1 MNQKKPHI
9 CPVERS
15 GSLDNKL
22 RKLFQNPKKILKP
35 YICKGMT
42 ALEVGCG
49 PGFFT
54 LDMAQ
59 MVGESGKIIA
69 ADVQEGMLDK
79 VQSKIT
85 GTPFEQRI
93 ALHKCGETSLGISER
108 IDFALLF
115 YMVHEVP
122 DKQKLFSQLASL
134 LKPNGQILV
143 AEPPIHVSAKK
154 FQDMLQLAKDQG
166 LINVQGPKIFFCK
179 TAILKKPQ

>member
-1 MNQKKPHI
+1 
-9 CPVERS
+9 
-15 GSLDNKL
+15 
-22 RKLFQNPKKILKP
+22 
-35 YICKGMT
+35 
-42 ALEVGCG
+42 
-49 PGFFT
+49 
-54 LDMAQ
+54 

-93 ALHKCGETSLGISER
+93 TLHKCGETSLGISER

-166 LINVQGPKIFFCK
+166 LINLQGPKIFFGK
-179 TAILKKPQ
+179 TAILKKP